1 MRERLRDSL
10 LSLFFFVRS
19 TKNVRED
26 ENCKKNRKRSISKRR
41 THTEKK
47 WTKKAQKSTR
57 ESVPCALFVCSS
69 LSLRGEHKN
78 LTLTIYTLT
87 SAHTSEKERE
97 HKMATARGVCRQ
109 RDRLVRRAL
118 QLSLQMIRQRA
129 HSSLFSSTS
138 YSYSSSASAG
148 AAAAAAVA
156 ARLPTPIFDHHRRK
170 NDDDAEE
177 EEVVAIKNE
186 DGTTKPIHDV
196 LSAVRWAKED
206 AKTKKFDQT
215 VEMSIR
221 LGVNPKRSDMIVR
234 GTCNLPNGTGKKFYV
249 LTFAENEEDREMA
262 REAGADAVGGE
273 ELIEQIKSGKFE
285 DLNKVNVCIAT
296 PGIVAKLKSSGLA
309 RTLGP
314 KGLMPNPKVGT
325 LTAEVGKAVRDAKSG
340 GRVEYRAEKNAI
352 VHAGIGKT
360 SFEDVAIV
368 ENATCLMASVLQN
381 RPKGKGA
388 PAMSNYIK
396 KVYLSTT
403 MGKGSRRIDAKE
415 LIKLAEE
422 FIQRSK

>member
-1 MRERLRDSL
+1 
-10 LSLFFFVRS
+10 
-19 TKNVRED
+19 
-26 ENCKKNRKRSISKRR
+26 
-41 THTEKK
+41 
-47 WTKKAQKSTR
+47 
-57 ESVPCALFVCSS
+57 
-69 LSLRGEHKN
+69 
-78 LTLTIYTLT
+78 
-87 SAHTSEKERE
+87 
-97 HKMATARGVCRQ
+97 
-109 RDRLVRRAL
+109 VRRVL
-118 QLSLQMIRQRA
+118 HSLQIQQRA

-138 YSYSSSASAG
+138 YSYSSAAE
-148 AAAAAAVA
+148 AAAAAQTEEEEEEKKNKKKSDVFFVA
-156 ARLPTPIFDHHRRK
+156 ARLPTPIFDHHRR
-170 NDDDAEE
+170 NAEE
-177 EEVVAIKNE
+177 EGVAIKNE

-249 LTFAENEEDREMA
+249 LTFAENEEDRKMA

-422 FIQRSK
+422 FTQRSK

>member
-1 MRERLRDSL
+1 
-10 LSLFFFVRS
+10 
-19 TKNVRED
+19 
-26 ENCKKNRKRSISKRR
+26 
-41 THTEKK
+41 
-47 WTKKAQKSTR
+47 
-57 ESVPCALFVCSS
+57 
-69 LSLRGEHKN
+69 
-78 LTLTIYTLT
+78 
-87 SAHTSEKERE
+87 
-97 HKMATARGVCRQ
+97 MATAQGVCRQ
-109 RDRLVRRAL
+109 RERLARRAL

-138 YSYSSSASAG
+138 YSYSSSAAAG
-148 AAAAAAVA
+148 AAAAAVA

-170 NDDDAEE
+170 NDDNAEE

>member
-1 MRERLRDSL
+1 VGKPHRRNKQVQKKNMAAAQRVFRHRDRLLRRVL
-10 LSLFFFVRS
+10 LSLQ
-19 TKNVRED
+19 
-26 ENCKKNRKRSISKRR
+26 I
-41 THTEKK
+41 
-47 WTKKAQKSTR
+47 Q
-57 ESVPCALFVCSS
+57 
-69 LSLRGEHKN
+69 
-78 LTLTIYTLT
+78 
-87 SAHTSEKERE
+87 
-97 HKMATARGVCRQ
+97 
-109 RDRLVRRAL
+109 
-118 QLSLQMIRQRA
+118 QRA

-138 YSYSSSASAG
+138 YSYSYSSSA
-148 AAAAAAVA
+148 AAAAAAVQTEEEEKKKKKSDVFVA
-156 ARLPTPIFDHHRRK
+156 ATRLPRPIFDHHQR
-170 NDDDAEE
+170 NNNGEEE
-177 EEVVAIKNE
+177 EEVLLKNE

-325 LTAEVGKAVRDAKSG
+325 LTAEVAKAVRDAKSG

-422 FIQRSK
+422 FTQRSK